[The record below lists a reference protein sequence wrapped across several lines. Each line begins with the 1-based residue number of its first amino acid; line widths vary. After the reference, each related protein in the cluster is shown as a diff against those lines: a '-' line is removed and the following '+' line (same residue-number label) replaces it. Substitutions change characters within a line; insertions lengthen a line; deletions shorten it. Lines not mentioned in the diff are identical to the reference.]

1 MIFIIY
7 VIPLFQNPKTFL
19 GMSKC
24 EQCIVREFSALK
36 ALNKEELLRVADCK
50 TSYTV
55 KKGENLFEEGHT
67 MHGIFC
73 IKDGV
78 CKISK
83 LSDNGKS
90 HIVKLI
96 TKGEILGERSL
107 INEEPFNL
115 TATALED
122 MQVCFVPKSEIMGFL
137 KTNSDFSMN
146 VLKGVCENLREADN
160 DLVNM
165 AQKTVKERLARTL
178 LYLQDKFGKDS
189 DGTLKIQLS
198 REELS
203 GIIGTATES
212 CIRLLS
218 EFKKEGFIELT
229 GKKISIVNER
239 GLRRMV

>member
-1 MIFIIY
+1 
-7 VIPLFQNPKTFL
+7 
-19 GMSKC
+19 MSKC

-36 ALNKEELLRVADCK
+36 ALDKDELLRVANCK

-55 KKGENLFEEGHT
+55 KKGENLFNEGQILN
-67 MHGIFC
+67 GIFC
-73 IKDGV
+73 IKDGI

-83 LSDNGKS
+83 LSDNGKN

-107 INEEPFNL
+107 VNEEPLNL
-115 TATALED
+115 SATALED
-122 MQVCFVPKSEIMGFL
+122 MEVCFVPKSEVMGFF
-137 KTNSDFSMN
+137 KNNTGFSMN
-146 VLKGVCENLREADN
+146 ILKNLCENLKEADN

-165 AQKTVKERLARTL
+165 AQKTVKERLAITL
-178 LYLQDKFGKDS
+178 IYLQNKFGTNEDK
-189 DGTLKIQLS
+189 TLKVQLS

-218 EFKKEGFIELT
+218 EFKK
-229 GKKISIVNER
+229 R
-239 GLRRMV
+239 GLLI

>member
-1 MIFIIY
+1 
-7 VIPLFQNPKTFL
+7 
-19 GMSKC
+19 MSKC
-24 EQCIVREFSALK
+24 EQCIVREFSAIK
-36 ALNKEELLRVADCK
+36 ALNKEQLIRMSDCK
-50 TSYTV
+50 TSYLV
-55 KKGENLFEEGHT
+55 KKGDNIFSEGQT
-67 MHGIFC
+67 MNGVFC
-73 IKDGV
+73 VKEGV

-96 TKGEILGERSL
+96 TKGEILGQRSL
-107 INEEPFNL
+107 ISEEPYNL

-122 MQVCFVPKSEIMGFL
+122 MKVCFIPKAEIMGFL
-137 KTNSDFSMN
+137 NTNPNFSMT
-146 VLKGVCENLREADN
+146 VLKTICEDLKEADN

-165 AQKTVKERLARTL
+165 AQKTVKERLAKTL
-178 LYLQDKFGKDS
+178 LFLQNKFGTNE

-218 EFKKEGFIELT
+218 DFKKEGLIDLK
-229 GKKISIVNER
+229 GKLISIKNEKD
-239 GLRRMV
+239 LRRMS

>member
-1 MIFIIY
+1 
-7 VIPLFQNPKTFL
+7 
-19 GMSKC
+19 MSKC

-36 ALNKEELLRVADCK
+36 ALNKDELLRVADCK
-50 TSYTV
+50 TSYKI
-55 KKGENLFEEGHT
+55 KKGDNLFEEGQVLN
-67 MHGIFC
+67 GIFC

-83 LSDNGKS
+83 LSDNGKN
-90 HIVKLI
+90 HIIKLI

-107 INEEPFNL
+107 VNEEPLNL
-115 TATALED
+115 SATALED
-122 MQVCFVPKSEIMGFL
+122 MEVCFVPKSEILGFF
-137 KTNSDFSMN
+137 KNNADFSMN
-146 VLKGVCENLREADN
+146 VLKSVCENLKEADN

-165 AQKTVKERLARTL
+165 AQKTVKERLAQTL
-178 LYLQDKFGKDS
+178 LYLKDKFGINEDK
-189 DGTLKIQLS
+189 TLKIQLS

-218 EFKKEGFIELT
+218 DFKKEGLIDLI
-229 GKKISIVNER
+229 GKKISIEDEK